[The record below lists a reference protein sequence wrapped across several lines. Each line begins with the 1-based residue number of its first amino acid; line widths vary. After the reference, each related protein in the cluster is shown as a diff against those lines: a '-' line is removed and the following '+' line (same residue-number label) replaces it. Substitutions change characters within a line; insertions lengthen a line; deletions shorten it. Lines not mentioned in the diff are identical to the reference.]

1 VKNEK
6 LNKNERDKDEM
17 KGKRKKKTTKIDN
30 RK

>member
-17 KGKRKKKTTKIDN
+17 KGKREEKTTKIDK